1 MQLDLFFAFEQPIAA
16 LPVAT
21 FQEELDMNPY
31 LADAKGF
38 WDQPESLMRYRKVLH
53 QDLLEAQ
60 ANHEGELVRELTTA
74 LREIKSRLTQISH

>member
-1 MQLDLFFAFEQPIAA
+1 MQLDLFFAYEQPQAA
-16 LPVAT
+16 LLEAP
-21 FQEELDMNPY
+21 FLDEFDMNPY
-31 LADAKGF
+31 LADAKDF

-60 ANHEGELVRELTTA
+60 ANHEGDLVCELTTA